1 MKKKIIYIAPHLSTG
16 GLPQY
21 LFKKIDLLK
30 DKLEIYCV
38 EYNDITGGQL
48 VVQKNRIQSI
58 LDGKHFI
65 TLGSDKNEL
74 IRLIERIKPDYVHL
88 EEIPEDG
95 GWGWAKGT
103 LEKIYSLDRT
113 YKIFETSHDSS
124 FEPDT
129 RKIYFPDAFFFVS
142 KWQIDQYKN
151 INVPKYLAEY
161 PIEYRERPDRN
172 SSLISLGLD
181 PSKKHILNVGLF
193 TPRKNQGEIFEI
205 ARSFGEDVQFH
216 FLGNQAGNFESYWK
230 PLMANI
236 PKNCKWWGERNDAD
250 RFYSCMDLFLFTSEG
265 NPGNKETMPLVLRE
279 AIGWKMQILLYNLD
293 VYQNYFNRFNN
304 VTYLN
309 EGNKKANVEL
319 VKKMISSNYIEFVE
333 IEEGPNVKYFSGNY
347 DREKNIIYFEVIN
360 EHPTLKKFNYRLR
373 DFVNGLTFQPIGR
386 DYDFKKGIT
395 FNVGP
400 NARND
405 DHNGLILELFDGNEN
420 IIETHT
426 YESWGKV
433 KGSWDPLRYPKTEL
447 WINDKLVKLHSHP
460 NDHSSFWS
468 YYECVLRGD
477 YKGIESGDIIV
488 DVGANL
494 GFFSLSAIKQG
505 ASKVYA
511 IEPFPETFDYLT
523 KNIEGLPI
531 IPLNYGIGDSE
542 KEAVFVG
549 GEVTSITR
557 LAELEEKQNDGFY
570 GINKTLTK
578 VKLKPFN
585 QIIKEQ
591 NIQFI
596 DYLKID
602 CEGGEEA
609 LFNTIDPEYL
619 KYRIKKITGELHLR
633 LIGVDVYNKI
643 KSQLIEA
650 GFDYNDDYTQNKDMV
665 IFYAERKP
673 KIKLVH
679 IINNPEGEREKLSTK
694 SLSELTKYGIE
705 YERHITPLYTKTPP
719 AENCNRPS
727 QVSPVPGDYLLSPG
741 HYGCYLGHKDAVC
754 NTFGDFDGLLVSEC
768 DAIIQ
773 IPAKEMAEKIK
784 QTYFDNIKNDL
795 ILTSYGKSLPGYPH
809 THVTED
815 LFCSQKIVEA
825 HLYLISR
832 PHLDTLKELF
842 ATKPWDVSDLWYD
855 TFLSSYK
862 RGIYKK
868 PYALQAR
875 GESYLDKTYK
885 DGYIIHDH
893 SVIYD
898 PNFIDND
905 ITVIIQTCDKYR
917 NFWNGWY
924 LAWKNNWNWDLKW
937 PVVFCNEEMDLPF
950 NDPRIGQIKS
960 PVSKDKNG
968 FSNRLSDIL
977 EKVKT
982 KYVLYIQDDMWL
994 TNSVNFSTF
1003 KEALYKV
1010 RYNDWNCLRLHEK
1023 IWLNYTLEKT
1033 RHFVNEKRVLKM
1045 KSTSEWLLTHNAAI
1059 WNKQFLMESILPDE
1073 DPWTNEVEGGVRISK
1088 KYTDPKIYH
1097 LNERWYYQPG
1107 ASQNGII
1114 NSFMEQYQ
1122 RYLQYAEDLKQEMD
1136 I

>member
-1 MKKKIIYIAPHLSTG
+1 MKKIIYVAPHLSTG

-21 LFKKIDLLK
+21 LYKKIELLK
-30 DKLEIYCV
+30 GKLEIYCV

-48 VVQKNRIQSI
+48 IVQKDRIKSV
-58 LDGKHFI
+58 LDSNHFI
-65 TLGSDKNEL
+65 TLGNDKSEL
-74 IRLIERIKPDYVHL
+74 LRLIKKVGPDYIHL

-95 GWGWAKGT
+95 GWGWEKGS
-103 LEKIYSLDRT
+103 LDEIYSLNRS

-124 FEPDT
+124 FDPDNK
-129 RKIYFPDAFFFVS
+129 KIYFPDAFFFVS

-161 PIEYRERPDRN
+161 PIEYQERPDRD
-172 SSLISLGLD
+172 SSLKELGLD
-181 PSKKHILNVGLF
+181 PSKKHVLNVGLF
-193 TPRKNQGEIFEI
+193 TPRKNQGEIFEL
-205 ARSFGEDVQFH
+205 ARNFGNDVQFH

-230 PLMANI
+230 PLMATK
-236 PKNCKWWGERNDAD
+236 PKNCIYWGERNDAD
-250 RFYSCMDLFLFTSEG
+250 RFYKCMDLFLFTSRG

-279 AIGWKMQILLYNLD
+279 ALGWHIPIAMYNLD
-293 VYQNYFNRFNN
+293 VYQNYFNKFGIVN
-304 VTYLN
+304 YLVN
-309 EGNKKANVEL
+309 DSLKNIDMIKNILGCVIKAQPQ
-319 VKKMISSNYIEFVE
+319 IE
-333 IEEGPNVKYFSGNY
+333 YFSSSF
-347 DREKNIIYFEVIN
+347 DREKNVIYFEVIN

-386 DYDFKKGIT
+386 DYDFKQGIN

-405 DHNGLILELFDGNEN
+405 DHNGLILELFDADEN

-426 YESWGKV
+426 YESYGKI

-447 WINDKLVKLHSHP
+447 WINNKLVKLHSHP

-468 YYECVLRGD
+468 YFECVLRGD

-505 ASKVYA
+505 AAKSYA
-511 IEPFPETFDYLT
+511 IEPFPETFEYLT
-523 KNIEGLPI
+523 KNVEGLPI
-531 IPLNYGIGDSE
+531 IPINCGIGNVE
-542 KEAVFVG
+542 KETMFVG

-557 LAELEEKQNDGFY
+557 SAELEEKQNDGFY
-570 GINKTLTK
+570 GINKKFTK

-585 QIIKEQ
+585 QIIIEQ

-602 CEGGEEA
+602 CEGGEED
-609 LFNTIDPEYL
+609 LFKTIDPDFL
-619 KYRIKKITGELHLR
+619 KYRIKKITGEFHLL
-633 LIGVDVYNKI
+633 LIGMEGYLKI
-643 KSQLIEA
+643 KHQLIEA
-650 GFDYNDDYTQNKDMV
+650 GFDYQDNYTEGSEMV
-665 IFYAERKP
+665 IFYAKRKP

-679 IINNPEGEREKLSTK
+679 IINNPDGEREKLSTE
-694 SLSELTKYGIE
+694 SLSKLTEYGIE
-705 YERHITPLYTKTPP
+705 YERHITPLYTEKPP

-727 QVSPVPGDYLLSPG
+727 QVSSIPGDYLLSPG

-754 NTFGDFDGLLVSEC
+754 NTYGDFDGLLVSEC
-768 DAIIQ
+768 DAILQ
-773 IPAKEMAEKIK
+773 IPAKEMAEKIE

-809 THVTED
+809 THVSGD
-815 LFCSQKIVEA
+815 LFWSQKIVEA

-832 PHLDTLKELF
+832 PYLGTLKELF
-842 ATKPWDVSDLWYD
+842 VTKPWDVSDLWYD

-893 SVIYD
+893 SVIYNPD
-898 PNFIDND
+898 SIDDD

-924 LAWKNNWNWDLKW
+924 MAWKNNWNWNLKW
-937 PVVFCNEEMDLPF
+937 PIVFCNEELDLPF
-950 NDPRIGQIKS
+950 NDSRISQIKS
-960 PVSKDKNG
+960 PLSLDKNG
-968 FSNRLSDIL
+968 FSDRLKDIL

-1003 KEALYKV
+1003 KEAIYKV
-1010 RYNDWNCLRLHEK
+1010 QYNDWNCLRLHEK
-1023 IWLNYTLEKT
+1023 IWLNYTMDKT
-1033 RHFVNEKRVLKM
+1033 SHFVNEKRVLKM

-1059 WNKQFLMESILPDE
+1059 WNKEFLMESILPNE

-1107 ASQNGII
+1107 ASQNGNI
-1114 NSFMEQYQ
+1114 NPFMEQYQ
-1122 RYLQYAEDLKQEMD
+1122 RYLQYSEDLKKEMD